1 MLFFVGLFAGA
12 AAGYFFCALLTV
24 GRISEVESIA
34 EGKTEQLRI
43 ENTKLKM
50 QLRQANRHDVAGV
63 R

>member
-1 MLFFVGLFAGA
+1 
-12 AAGYFFCALLTV
+12 
-24 GRISEVESIA
+24 
-34 EGKTEQLRI
+34 LRI